1 MNMSGAAGI
10 VPRRLVDE
18 IPPSLQEEVNFFLKW
33 GYLIVDGALTQ
44 EQLNDVTSAFEECFG
59 NQEREFTHQ
68 LLEEDERFDC
78 LLENPPIIRL
88 MKAILGNCLQLH
100 SATARVTRP
109 GAPDQSWHRDGCW
122 PVSPEGTP
130 YGSLP
135 GQINCAYYLDE
146 LTSENGPLVI
156 LPGSQRVPFHPPS
169 GHVEFG
175 DQKFIFARPGQ
186 AVVFDG
192 WLFHRGGANLSAAD
206 RRVCLMCYQNAWMKS
221 RENFDSPRIKK
232 LREEG
237 SPERQLLL
245 GGITSW

>member
-1 MNMSGAAGI
+1 MSNPVSI
-10 VPRRLVDE
+10 VPQQLVDD
-18 IPPSLQEEVNFFLKW
+18 ISPALQEEVNFFLRW
-33 GYLIVDGALTQ
+33 GYLIVDDALTQ
-44 EQLNDVTSAFEECFG
+44 EQLGSVTSAFDERLG
-59 NQEREFTHQ
+59 NKDREFTHQ

-78 LLENPPIIRL
+78 LLENPPILLR

-100 SATARVTRP
+100 SATARLTRP
-109 GAPDQSWHRDGCW
+109 GAPDQPWHRDGSW

-146 LTSENGPLVI
+146 LTTENGPLVI
-156 LPGSQRVPFHPPS
+156 LPGSQRVPFGPPE
-169 GHVEFG
+169 GPVRFG
-175 DQKFIFARPGQ
+175 DQKLVFARPGQ
-186 AVVFDG
+186 AVIFDA
-192 WLFHRGGANLSAAD
+192 WLFHRGAANVSTGS

-237 SPERQLLL
+237 SPERRMLL
-245 GGITSW
+245 GEITSW

>member
-1 MNMSGAAGI
+1 MSNPAAI

-18 IPPSLQEEVNFFLKW
+18 IPPSLQEEVRFFLKW
-33 GYLIVDGALTQ
+33 GYLIVDKALTQ
-44 EQLNDVTSAFEECFG
+44 EQLRDVTSAFEECLE
-59 NQEREFTHQ
+59 NQAREFTHQ

-78 LLENPPIIRL
+78 LLENPTILQR

-109 GAPDQSWHRDGCW
+109 GTPDQPWHRDGPW

-135 GQINCAYYLDE
+135 GQINCAYYLGE
-146 LTSENGPLVI
+146 LTSKNGPLVI
-156 LPGSQRVPFHPPS
+156 LPGSQRVPFGPPS
-169 GHVEFG
+169 GHVTFG
-175 DQKFIFARPGQ
+175 DQELVFARPGQ
-186 AVVFDG
+186 AVIFDG
-192 WLFHRGGANLSAAD
+192 WLFHRGGANVSTSN
-206 RRVCLMCYQNAWMKS
+206 RRVCLMCYQNAWMKP

-237 SPERQLLL
+237 SPERKLLL
-245 GGITSW
+245 GGTTSW

>member
-1 MNMSGAAGI
+1 MSTPASI
-10 VPRRLVDE
+10 VPRTLVDK

-33 GYLIVDGALTQ
+33 GYLIVDNALPQ
-44 EQLNDVTSAFEECFG
+44 EQLRGVTSAFEECLE
-59 NQEREFTHQ
+59 NKDREFTHQ
-68 LLEEDERFDC
+68 LIEEDERFDC
-78 LLENPPIIRL
+78 LLDNPPIMQR

-109 GAPDQSWHRDGCW
+109 GASDQAWHRDGPW

-146 LTSENGPLVI
+146 LTTENGPLVI
-156 LPGSQRVPFHPPS
+156 LPGSQRVPFGPPA

-175 DQKFIFARPGQ
+175 DQKLVFARPGQ
-186 AVVFDG
+186 AIIFDG
-192 WLFHRGGANLSAAD
+192 WLFHRGGANTSTAN

-232 LREEG
+232 LREGG